1 VARFIRNDVAA
12 ALMTD
17 LGSRTAEHI
26 GSSDWHGWVRE
37 IGRAFAHLHSL
48 PVRVCPFDE
57 TLGVRLSRAAAAV
70 QSGCVDPGDFDE
82 RNRGVAPNELYER
95 LVASMPE
102 REDRVITHGD
112 ATLSNLIL
120 TGHGQIGFVDCS
132 HVGKADRYVD
142 LALLVAGLEER
153 FGTGALAAFGEGYGG
168 LSWDSQKSKFYL
180 DLYEL
185 F

>member
-1 VARFIRNDVAA
+1 
-12 ALMTD
+12 
-17 LGSRTAEHI
+17 
-26 GSSDWHGWVRE
+26 
-37 IGRAFAHLHSL
+37 
-48 PVRVCPFDE
+48 
-57 TLGVRLSRAAAAV
+57 V

-95 LVASMPE
+95 LVASVPE

-142 LALLVAGLEER
+142 LALVVAGLEER
-153 FGTGALAAFGEGYGG
+153 FGTGALAAFGEGYGS
-168 LSWDSQKSKFYL
+168 LSARDRDSMDKVRRERGTESTAL
-180 DLYEL
+180 ALAPL
-185 F
+185 A